1 MVYFTLRLRATL
13 AARGIDVEA
22 PGQILAY
29 FFETNDPQQQS
40 EPAEAQASAHGRP
53 NLDWMLEDGV
63 VAPVRLLYPGG
74 EHERMWVEKVVAV
87 TPDGVRPRL
96 SWGFLPLAGR

>member
-29 FFETNDPQQQS
+29 FFETKDPRQ
-40 EPAEAQASAHGRP
+40 
-53 NLDWMLEDGV
+53 
-63 VAPVRLLYPGG
+63 
-74 EHERMWVEKVVAV
+74 
-87 TPDGVRPRL
+87 
-96 SWGFLPLAGR
+96 